1 MPSRVEILR
10 SILAQHRNMG
20 LMPAELHANVATVS
34 SFVAEANL
42 RPIVPPDNRSL
53 LSRLGRAQEAP
64 APIYEFE
71 NCRLVP
77 NPRIPGQAIIVR
89 PRQLMDDPDWIDHIK
104 FQNAQTAQER
114 PIDLTATPWHQ
125 KVEEVAQGGD
135 DTSLDALTRGAGVNC
150 TSVLMKAMDDLDKI
164 EDVVVLRF
172 YRNKSIDLCSTLN
185 HFGVVGALQK
195 ALGHVMNSDGD

>member
-20 LMPAELHANVATVS
+20 MLPVELHANVATIS

-64 APIYEFE
+64 APVYEFE

-114 PIDLTATPWHQ
+114 PADLTTTPWHQ
-125 KVEEVAQGGD
+125 KVEEGPHGVEETTPEALSRGG
-135 DTSLDALTRGAGVNC
+135 GVNP
-150 TSVLMKAMDDLDKI
+150 TTVLLKAMDDLDKI
-164 EDVVVLRF
+164 EDVIVLRF
-172 YRNKSIDLCSTLN
+172 YRNKNVDCCSTFN
-185 HFGVVGALQK
+185 HYGVVGAMQK
-195 ALGHVMNSDGD
+195 ALGYIMNSDGD